1 MSQSS
6 TKIRS
11 QSVYLLPNLFT
22 LGGFFAA
29 FYAVIAAMHGKYEHA
44 AIAILLAMVMDGLDG
59 AVARLVDACSEFG
72 KQLDSLADIVSFGLT
87 PAIVVYSWSLQYLGK
102 IGWLVA
108 FLYAACTALRLARFN
123 IQAAS
128 KHFQGLS
135 TTMAAGLVATGVW
148 ASSQVPFWGQS
159 HPWVVMIVVIVLSVL
174 KVSTI
179 RYESLKGIGLSR
191 KLPFFAMLVLLV
203 ALVLVALDP
212 PDVLF
217 LIAFL
222 YVLSGPAIVLW
233 NLFAARFWVRG
244 VIAHDKEEG

>member
-1 MSQSS
+1 VSQSS
-6 TKIRS
+6 AKIRS

-29 FYAVIAAMHGKYEHA
+29 FYAVIAAMHGRYEHA

-59 AVARLVDACSEFG
+59 AVARLVDAASEFG

-108 FLYAACTALRLARFN
+108 FLYAACSALRLARFN
-123 IQAAS
+123 IQPSS

-135 TTMAAGLVATGVW
+135 TTMAAGFVATGVW
-148 ASSQVPFWGQS
+148 ASSQAPFWGQS
-159 HPWVVMIVVIVLSVL
+159 HPWVVMIAVIVLSVL
-174 KVSTI
+174 KVSTV
-179 RYESLKGIGLSR
+179 RYESLKGVGLGR
-191 KLPFFAMLVLLV
+191 KLPFFAVLVLLV

-222 YVLSGPAIVLW
+222 YVLSGPTIVLW
-233 NLFAARFWVRG
+233 NLFAARFWARG
-244 VIAHDKEEG
+244 VITYDKEEG